1 MDRQALWDKCVAFHG
16 HACGGLTIGFQA
28 ARYAMELL
36 ELDFSADEDVV
47 CITENDACGVDAI
60 QVLLGCSVG
69 KGNLLFHLRG
79 KQAFSFY
86 NRKTGK
92 AVRLVQGDY
101 NQMTVF
107 SDRPEKVALGF
118 KEQGAKNLHVVD
130 LDGAKDA
137 ALANFDTIEKLI
149 KTTGLFVEVG
159 GGIRNE
165 ASIDKYLSLGAG
177 RVILGTVAVTN
188 YPFVEEMVR
197 KYGDKIAVGVDAKD
211 GFVAT
216 HGWLETSEV
225 RGVDFCRR
233 LRDTG
238 VKTVI
243 YTDISRDGKM
253 QGTNLELYKELS
265 QIEGLDIVASGG
277 ISSLKEIEILK
288 NEVYGAILGKA
299 LYLGAIDLKEAL
311 KYSV

>member
-1 MDRQALWDKCVAFHG
+1 
-16 HACGGLTIGFQA
+16 
-28 ARYAMELL
+28 MEL
-36 ELDFSADEDVV
+36 FP
-47 CITENDACGVDAI
+47 AI
-60 QVLLGCSVG
+60 D
-69 KGNLLFHLRG
+69 LRG
-79 KQAFSFY
+79 
-86 NRKTGK
+86 GK

-107 SDRPEKVALGF
+107 SDRPEEVALGF
-118 KEQGAKNLHVVD
+118 KAQGAKNLHVVD

-149 KTTGLFVEVG
+149 KTTGLF
-159 GGIRNE
+159 
-165 ASIDKYLSLGAG
+165 
-177 RVILGTVAVTN
+177 TN

-277 ISSLKEIEILK
+277 ISSLKEIDILK

>member
-1 MDRQALWDKCVAFHG
+1 
-16 HACGGLTIGFQA
+16 
-28 ARYAMELL
+28 MEL
-36 ELDFSADEDVV
+36 FP
-47 CITENDACGVDAI
+47 AI
-60 QVLLGCSVG
+60 D
-69 KGNLLFHLRG
+69 LRD
-79 KQAFSFY
+79 
-86 NRKTGK
+86 GK

-107 SDRPEKVALGF
+107 SDRPEEVALGF

-243 YTDISRDGKM
+243 YTLLFIAGKSLQQALLKPGLVKEHHRDQDDGVQKH
-253 QGTNLELYKELS
+253 TK
-265 QIEGLDIVASGG
+265 V
-277 ISSLKEIEILK
+277 
-288 NEVYGAILGKA
+288 VGAAQHLRQNRQEPRQYHQ
-299 LYLGAIDLKEAL
+299 LNAIAVQQLQ
-311 KYSV
+311 

>member
-1 MDRQALWDKCVAFHG
+1 
-16 HACGGLTIGFQA
+16 
-28 ARYAMELL
+28 MEL
-36 ELDFSADEDVV
+36 FP
-47 CITENDACGVDAI
+47 AI
-60 QVLLGCSVG
+60 D
-69 KGNLLFHLRG
+69 LRD
-79 KQAFSFY
+79 
-86 NRKTGK
+86 GK

-107 SDRPEKVALGF
+107 SDRPEEVALGF

-130 LDGAKDA
+130 LDGA
-137 ALANFDTIEKLI
+137 FD
-149 KTTGLFVEVG
+149 GLPKSRDIVRNICRELDIPVQLG

-165 ASIDKYLSLGAG
+165 VSIDKYLSLGAG

-288 NEVYGAILGKA
+288 KEVYGAILGKA

>member
-1 MDRQALWDKCVAFHG
+1 MQLFP
-16 HACGGLTIGFQA
+16 
-28 ARYAMELL
+28 
-36 ELDFSADEDVV
+36 
-47 CITENDACGVDAI
+47 AI
-60 QVLLGCSVG
+60 D
-69 KGNLLFHLRG
+69 LRG
-79 KQAFSFY
+79 
-86 NRKTGK
+86 GK
-92 AVRLVQGDY
+92 VVRLTQGDY
-101 NQMTVF
+101 SRMTVYGEDPCAQAREF
-107 SDRPEKVALGF
+107 LAA
-118 KEQGAKNLHVVD
+118 GAKNLHVVD
-130 LDGAKDA
+130 LDGAKDGTLSNYDTIA
-137 ALANFDTIEKLI
+137 ALAKQG
-149 KTTGLFVEVG
+149 GLYIEVG

>member
-1 MDRQALWDKCVAFHG
+1 
-16 HACGGLTIGFQA
+16 
-28 ARYAMELL
+28 MEL
-36 ELDFSADEDVV
+36 FP
-47 CITENDACGVDAI
+47 AI
-60 QVLLGCSVG
+60 D
-69 KGNLLFHLRG
+69 LRD
-79 KQAFSFY
+79 
-86 NRKTGK
+86 GK

-107 SDRPEKVALGF
+107 SDRPEEVALGF

-197 KYGDKIAVGVDAKD
+197 KYKEKIAVGVDVKD
-211 GFVAT
+211 GFVAVS
-216 HGWLETSEV
+216 GWKEV
-225 RGVDFCRR
+225 TDREGMEFCRY
-233 LRDTG
+233 LRDIG
-238 VKTVI
+238 VTTVI
-243 YTDISRDGKM
+243 YTDISRDGGLK
-253 QGTNLELYKELS
+253 GTNLEVYKQLS
-265 QIEGLDIVASGG
+265 QIKGLQVVASGG
-277 ISSLKEIEILK
+277 ISFAEEITALKET
-288 NEVYGAILGKA
+288 VYGAILGKA
-299 LYLGAIDLKEAL
+299 LYDGLLDLETAVELAK
-311 KYSV
+311 

>member
-1 MDRQALWDKCVAFHG
+1 
-16 HACGGLTIGFQA
+16 
-28 ARYAMELL
+28 MEL
-36 ELDFSADEDVV
+36 FP
-47 CITENDACGVDAI
+47 AI
-60 QVLLGCSVG
+60 D
-69 KGNLLFHLRG
+69 LRD
-79 KQAFSFY
+79 
-86 NRKTGK
+86 GK

-107 SDRPEKVALGF
+107 SDRPEEVALGF

-165 ASIDKYLSLGAG
+165 VSIDKYLSLGAG

-197 KYGDKIAVGVDAKD
+197 KYGDKIAVV
-211 GFVAT
+211 VAT

>member
-1 MDRQALWDKCVAFHG
+1 
-16 HACGGLTIGFQA
+16 
-28 ARYAMELL
+28 MEL
-36 ELDFSADEDVV
+36 FP
-47 CITENDACGVDAI
+47 AI
-60 QVLLGCSVG
+60 D
-69 KGNLLFHLRG
+69 LRD
-79 KQAFSFY
+79 
-86 NRKTGK
+86 GK

-107 SDRPEKVALGF
+107 SDRPEEVALGF

-216 HGWLETSEV
+216 DGWLNVSRTQ
-225 RGVDFCRR
+225 GVDFCRR
-233 LRDTG
+233 VYEAG
-238 VKTVI
+238 VRNVI
-243 YTDISRDGKM
+243 YTDIARDGAM
-253 QGTNLELYKELS
+253 QGTNLSVYETLAREVP
-265 QIEGLDIVASGG
+265 GLGVTASGG
-277 ISSLKEIEILK
+277 ISSLSEIRALAAMGTK
-288 NEVYGAILGKA
+288 AAIVGKA
-299 LYLGAIDLKEAL
+299 VYTGALAL
-311 KYSV
+311 PDVLAAAGEE

>member
-1 MDRQALWDKCVAFHG
+1 
-16 HACGGLTIGFQA
+16 
-28 ARYAMELL
+28 MEL
-36 ELDFSADEDVV
+36 FP
-47 CITENDACGVDAI
+47 AI
-60 QVLLGCSVG
+60 D
-69 KGNLLFHLRG
+69 LRDG
-79 KQAFSFY
+79 
-86 NRKTGK
+86 R

-107 SDRPEKVALGF
+107 SDRPEEVALGF

-188 YPFVEEMVR
+188 YPFVEEMDR

-277 ISSLKEIEILK
+277 ISSLNEIEILK
-288 NEVYGAILGKA
+288 KEVYGAILGKA

>member
-1 MDRQALWDKCVAFHG
+1 M
-16 HACGGLTIGFQA
+16 
-28 ARYAMELL
+28 
-36 ELDFSADEDVV
+36 
-47 CITENDACGVDAI
+47 
-60 QVLLGCSVG
+60 
-69 KGNLLFHLRG
+69 
-79 KQAFSFY
+79 
-86 NRKTGK
+86 
-92 AVRLVQGDY
+92 
-101 NQMTVF
+101 
-107 SDRPEKVALGF
+107 
-118 KEQGAKNLHVVD
+118 
-130 LDGAKDA
+130 
-137 ALANFDTIEKLI
+137 
-149 KTTGLFVEVG
+149 
-159 GGIRNE
+159 
-165 ASIDKYLSLGAG
+165 
-177 RVILGTVAVTN
+177 AVTN

-233 LRDTG
+233 LCDTG

-253 QGTNLELYKELS
+253 QGTNLDLYKELS